1 MVESITA
8 ILTSIGFPSPEAF
21 IGLLFMVLAII
32 GAIIVVITFRP
43 LMEYYPYTYP
53 NARIRARIGSL
64 FNSKQISE
72 ITETDSSEE
81 MKNYLRGSKEYAKYI
96 DKFNMEKALDT
107 NLAETSDLLARVTP
121 KTVKPVFEVML
132 KEWDI
137 KNIKSV
143 LIAKE
148 AKLNEEET
156 MDFLVPYGELKDIQD
171 KLLDANNV
179 QELIIALENTP
190 YAKILEDALPDY
202 NEKGTLLSLE
212 AALDN
217 YYYKELL
224 TKSSS
229 QEDDNTRMLHNY
241 IGTKV
246 DINNL
251 KIILRAKADGLKYEE
266 IHNYAISAGYQ
277 LREWKLKELMEAE
290 DLNSVLSS
298 IEGTVYGKIVSEHI
312 PEFNQTNSIA
322 PFEKALDQHE
332 RKVADNIFKKKPF
345 GIGPIVGYLNK
356 KEIEIKNLKVISRSK
371 RVSGIPTSEIKDMLL

>member
-246 DINNL
+246 DITNL